1 MRFVERFTW
10 YLTNKYPKELELM
23 NTNSNGYSL
32 QAKRTHFPAA
42 HEASMSDMMSTF
54 SSASVGEVDADMTDE
69 DTASEEWRTKN
80 GAAVRRER

>member
-54 SSASVGEVDADMTDE
+54 SASVGEVDADMAD
-69 DTASEEWRTKN
+69 EWRTN